1 MHCELNLAKNFLKTI
16 TGKKDTVKVRR
27 DLQRRNIRPHL
38 WLTQNPRK
46 AGKMVKPRASYVLS
60 DAEFDKFVKCI
71 ESLKTPS
78 GYSADLGKC
87 LRKKNFGGL
96 KSHDYHTLMQ
106 QVMPL
111 ALRGLMEPGPRTAVM
126 RMCRVFRRLC
136 TKVYNP
142 ADFPSLEADVA
153 ESMALL
159 EIQFPPSFFD
169 IMTHLPYH
177 LAKELDLCGPVSA
190 RWMYPVER
198 FMKVLKNHVRN
209 MARPEA
215 CMAEGYL
222 KDECIGFITEYLHR
236 FEGTQ
241 RRVWDE
247 DEEYGDAEEVL
258 QGAGKPY
265 VMSPEMRVV
274 AHQYVLSN
282 ASAMQ
287 DLFR

>member
-38 WLTQNPRK
+38 WLTPNPRK
-46 AGKMVKPRASYVLS
+46 AGKMVKPRAPYVLS
-60 DAEFDKFVKCI
+60 DAEFEKFVKCI

-78 GYSADLGKC
+78 GYSSDLGKC

-96 KSHDYHTLMQ
+96 KSHDYHILMQ

-111 ALRGLMEPGPRTAVM
+111 ALRGLMEPGPRLAIM

-177 LAKELDLCGPVSA
+177 LATELDLCGPVSA

-215 CMAEGYL
+215 CMAEGYM

-265 VMSPEMRVV
+265 VMNPEMVTV

-287 DLFR
+287 DLYR